1 MISAMAGEERQPRRG
16 RRTGAGSEQ
25 ETPQSGLVS
34 RNVVVSGRR
43 TSMRLEPVLWD
54 ALREI
59 CDREGKPM
67 SELCSAV
74 EQGKPSYATLTSSVR
89 AFIVDYFRAAAA
101 PGREDHGGGR

>member
-1 MISAMAGEERQPRRG
+1 
-16 RRTGAGSEQ
+16 
-25 ETPQSGLVS
+25 
-34 RNVVVSGRR
+34 
-43 TSMRLEPVLWD
+43 MRLEPVLWD

-89 AFIVDYFRAAAA
+89 AFIVDYFRAAAS